1 MASEN
6 LADLGQD
13 IDGVAQ
19 AEGGEKE
26 EKRDHRHDLDRVD
39 VSFLI

>member
-1 MASEN
+1 MASED

-13 IDGVAQ
+13 IDSVAE

-26 EKRDHRHDLDRVD
+26 EKRDHRYDLDWLD
-39 VSFLI
+39 VSLLI